1 MDLRIP
7 RIKLMSYQEFQRV
20 HWKDSRGKGG
30 VEDCS
35 RLGDIKI
42 DMGMRVHV
50 MRDDLQFLE

>member
-7 RIKLMSYQEFQRV
+7 QIKLMSSQEFQRV
-20 HWKDSRGKGG
+20 HWKHLREQGG

-35 RLGDIKI
+35 RLGYIKI